1 MYLLLIPFILGLLF
15 SLLDSHADAE
25 VERYREHC
33 ELMDELEMQGLE
45 ASERHDEDMR
55 QRRELMERERGRK
68 RRRERR
74 IVGRPDGSWAAPE
87 ITEEE
92 E

>member
-1 MYLLLIPFILGLLF
+1 MWLLIIPVLMWLVF
-15 SLLDSHADAE
+15 SLLDSRADDE

-45 ASERHDEDMR
+45 AAERHAEDMR
-55 QRRELMERERGRK
+55 QRRELMERERKRK

-74 IVGRPDGSWAAPE
+74 IVGRPDGSWAAQE